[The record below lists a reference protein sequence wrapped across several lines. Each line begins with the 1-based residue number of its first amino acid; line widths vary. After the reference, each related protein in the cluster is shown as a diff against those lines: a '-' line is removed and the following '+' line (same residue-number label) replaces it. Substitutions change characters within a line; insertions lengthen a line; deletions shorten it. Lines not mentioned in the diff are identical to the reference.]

1 MGDKQF
7 AGKVVLITGGAH
19 RIGARLVSHLHEAG
33 MNIVLHYRSSEKAA
47 HQLQSELHAQRAVG
61 ADQEWRESGGRN
73 VEGVSGSDFAHS
85 TELDRL
91 VADAIVTFVRQGVV
105 ALVVKNR
112 DRDACRKGLAPSS
125 VWAAVGAE
133 GALADRQVSGVADNR
148 ELDWCHLPLLVPN
161 VRFWLEQGVFNTR

>member
-1 MGDKQF
+1 MR
-7 AGKVVLITGGAH
+7 VVT
-19 RIGARLVSHLHEAG
+19 
-33 MNIVLHYRSSEKAA
+33 KP
-47 HQLQSELHAQRAVG
+47 HAQSAVG
-61 ADQEWRESGGRN
+61 ADQEQRCDRLAEEWRESEGRS

-105 ALVVKNR
+105 ALVVEDR
-112 DRDACRKGLAPSS
+112 DRDACRKGLALCG
-125 VWAAVGAE
+125 VRAAVGAE

-161 VRFWLEQGVFNTR
+161 VRFWLEQGVFDTR